1 VILSVDIG
9 TALTKGLLYDEQ
21 KGPVSKI
28 ILPTDKG
35 KDIYT
40 SFIETAKQIE
50 IKSGRKIISGSSS
63 SVFSLACTSLEGG
76 LRVVTASTI
85 SRISGSVARLAVS
98 HAGGNIV
105 GEISNDDSLTFSEKV
120 MKLVITQPD
129 LILITGGT
137 ESETLI
143 HILDIAKVVSTAVP
157 MLDPTGGF
165 PVIFSGNTSAQQD
178 IEFLLGNISKLKIVP
193 NLLPEEGEKDIY
205 PVIDEIKDSFSGTN
219 FVKGKNWDS
228 LSQILSAP
236 IVPTSFCLMKAIE
249 YLPLKSN
256 AVMIDCGSSSTDLL
270 VVENAEAEIK
280 PLLRRYS
287 SVLGIGQALKNTYKY
302 FPVENIEQWMTS
314 SLPKDDFEQYI
325 SYKSE
330 LDFKTPEENVE
341 KDILHSYMRQIVADL
356 IQTNFETDVNFIDI
370 VFLSSMIF
378 SDEMYSKTIF
388 SILNAVQPAGI
399 TKIVLT
405 EEFFKNYGLIS
416 LYDFHIKSPPSL
428 NSLALVISPVY
439 RKKSIEQ
446 KLADVI
452 VSTDNDTYRD
462 VIKCGDLRVSSF
474 DVQEGELIIIP
485 TRNVD
490 MGEGMGKP
498 VYREIIPTKKG
509 LIFDG
514 RGRPIIYNNYKS
526 SWFDFMEKWERDVG
540 AK

>member
-1 VILSVDIG
+1 MILSVDIG

-21 KGPVSKI
+21 KGSVSKI

-50 IKSGRKIISGSSS
+50 IKSGRKIITDSSS
-63 SVFSLACTSLEGG
+63 SVFSLACTSLDGG

-85 SRISGSVARLAVS
+85 SSISGSVAKLAVS

-105 GEISNDDSLTFSEKV
+105 GEISNDDSLSFSEKV
-120 MKLVITQPD
+120 MKLVITYPD
-129 LILITGGT
+129 LILIAGGT
-137 ESETLI
+137 ESETLT
-143 HILDIAKVVSTAVP
+143 HILDIAKVVSTAGP

-193 NLLPEEGEKDIY
+193 NLLPDEGEKDIY
-205 PVIDEIKDSFSGTN
+205 PVIDEIKDSFSGAY
-219 FVKGKNWDS
+219 FVKGRNWDS

-249 YLPLKSN
+249 HLPIKNKAIL
-256 AVMIDCGSSSTDLL
+256 IDCGSSSTDLI
-270 VVENAEAEIK
+270 VVEKVDPEIK

-287 SVLGIGQALKNTYKY
+287 SVLGIGKALKDTYKY
-302 FPVENIEQWMTS
+302 FPVDKIEQWMTS
-314 SLPKDDFEQYI
+314 SIHRDSFEQFI
-325 SYKSE
+325 SYRSE

-341 KDILHSYMRQIVADL
+341 KDILHSYLRIIVENL
-356 IQTNFETDVNFIDI
+356 IKTNFDKDVNFINT

-388 SILNAVQPAGI
+388 TILNAVQPAGI
-399 TKIVLT
+399 TEIVLT

-416 LYDFHIKSPPSL
+416 LYDFQIKSPPIL

-452 VSTDNDTYRD
+452 VSTDSDTYRD

-490 MGEGMGKP
+490 MGEGIGKP
-498 VYREIIPTKKG
+498 VYRKIIPTKKG

-514 RGRPIIYNNYKS
+514 RGRPIIHNNYKT
-526 SWFDFMEKWERDVG
+526 SWHDFMEKWERDIG